1 MRPKRQ
7 LIRVV
12 RTPAGDLTVDPTGK
26 VAGRGAYVCPNRE
39 CAEVAL
45 RERRLEHA
53 LQMPVPDT
61 VATDLRAVT
70 NQAAQQPG
78 RA

>member
-1 MRPKRQ
+1 

-12 RTPAGDLTVDPTGK
+12 RTPAGELKVDATGK
-26 VAGRGAYVCPNRE
+26 VAGRGAYVCPSTE

-45 RERRLEHA
+45 QEGRLERA
-53 LQMPVPDT
+53 LQTPVPDT
-61 VATDLRAVT
+61 VAADLRAVT
-70 NQAAQQPG
+70 AQVAQQPG